1 MNIRTRL
8 TASFVALFAVAMLA
22 GCETGPEV
30 KSEAPAPQTV
40 AKEAPKQ
47 TVAKPAGPVMPA
59 GVGVISTEALK
70 ALIDKGPQA
79 GNYLLFDSRPAGRFN
94 AATIPTSQHLTDA
107 EMEKLVKEGKVA
119 SRLGNDKAK
128 MAIFWCGG
136 PT

>member
-1 MNIRTRL
+1 MSIRTRL
-8 TASFVALFAVAMLA
+8 AASFATLFAVALLA
-22 GCETGPEV
+22 GCETGPQV

-40 AKEAPKQ
+40 TA
-47 TVAKPAGPVMPA
+47 TKPAGPVMPA
-59 GVGVISTEALK
+59 GVTVISTEALK
-70 ALIDKGPQA
+70 ALVDKGPQA

-107 EMEKLVKEGKVA
+107 EMEKLDKEGKVA
-119 SRLGNDKAK
+119 SRLGDDKGK